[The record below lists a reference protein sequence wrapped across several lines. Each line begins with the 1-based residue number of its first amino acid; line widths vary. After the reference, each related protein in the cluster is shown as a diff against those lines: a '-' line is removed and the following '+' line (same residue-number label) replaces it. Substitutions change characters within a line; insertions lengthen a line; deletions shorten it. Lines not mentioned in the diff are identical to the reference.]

1 MLLIHCPYCQEER
14 SELEF
19 RNAGD
24 AHIARPENIASI
36 SDEEFEAYFFLRDN
50 PKGLIFERWRHIHG
64 CGRFFNAARDTVS
77 DKFVMTYKA
86 GEPKPQIGDAAEQH
100 APVETYEAVVA
111 EDIREGE
118 AQ

>member
-19 RNAGD
+19 RGAGD
-24 AHIARPENIASI
+24 AHIARPGNIASI
-36 SDEEFEAYFFLRDN
+36 SDEEFEEYFFLRDN
-50 PKGLIFERWRHIHG
+50 PKGLIFERWRHQHG
-64 CGRFFNAARDTVS
+64 CGRFFNAARDTIS

-86 GEPKPQIGDAAEQH
+86 GEPKPDLGPKTEQH
-100 APVETYEAVVA
+100 APVETYGAVV
-111 EDIREGE
+111 EDISQGD